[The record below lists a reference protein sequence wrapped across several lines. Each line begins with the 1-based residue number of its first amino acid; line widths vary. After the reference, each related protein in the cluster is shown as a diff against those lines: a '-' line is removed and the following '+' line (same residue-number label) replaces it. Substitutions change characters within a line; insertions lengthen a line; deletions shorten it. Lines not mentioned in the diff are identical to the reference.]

1 MGFVGWICIGR
12 LVVCRAMSK
21 AWATGSGIGPICW
34 LAVLWM
40 AGCVGAPPI
49 LQVYQN
55 PLPIPY
61 ADRDLVWDQV
71 VDVVDNYFDVERED
85 RVRLEGNVLTVGRI
99 DTVPEPGSTFL
110 EIFRGDSATP
120 YEKLESTL
128 QSIRRRALVQ
138 VVPTENGYL
147 VDVAVYK
154 ELEDVP
160 QPEMATAGRATLR
173 HDTSNRRDV
182 PHSGE
187 QPIAQGWIPLG
198 RDPALEQRML
208 HEIYLRLAR
217 PPAWPPGWRAWR
229 R

>member
-1 MGFVGWICIGR
+1 MVKPARATAGLSFLMWGLAILPGCMG
-12 LVVCRAMSK
+12 
-21 AWATGSGIGPICW
+21 
-34 LAVLWM
+34 
-40 AGCVGAPPI
+40 PPPVPR
-49 LQVYQN
+49 VYQN
-55 PLPIPY
+55 PLAIPQ
-61 ADRDLVWDQV
+61 ADRDLVWDQI

-110 EIFRGDSATP
+110 EVFKGDSATP

-138 VVPTENGYL
+138 VVPTESGYL

-160 QPEMATAGRATLR
+160 QPELATAGRATLR
-173 HDTSNRRDV
+173 HDTSNRRTL
-182 PHSGE
+182 PGGGE
-187 QPIAQGWIPLG
+187 QPATQGWIPLG

-217 PPAWPPGWRAWR
+217 PPAWPPPWRAWR
-229 R
+229 RHGAPS